1 MITISGL
8 TKMVGHRTALAGVDL
23 SIDRGGS
30 VAVSGPDREDRSTL
44 MRLLATLVRPTS
56 GTIVIG
62 GLDAVTD
69 VYRVRRL
76 LAYAG
81 PMRILPN
88 RLRVDEYL
96 RFAASARHQP
106 STAADIAADLVGLNR
121 NAPIEAIADEARG
134 RLTLAAAI
142 AAGAGVLLLDHPF
155 DNLDAAARDR
165 VCEWLVA
172 ARQNGTTVIVS
183 DNEHEAGLCD
193 RNVVLR
199 DGCIVESSADAP
211 LDQAVPR
218 RELVGA

>member
-1 MITISGL
+1 VITISGL
-8 TKMVGHRTALAGVDL
+8 TKTVEQRTALAGLDL

-30 VAVSGPDREDRSTL
+30 LAVSGPDREGRSTL
-44 MRLLATLVRPTS
+44 MQLLATLIRPTS

-62 GLDAVTD
+62 GLDAITD

-81 PMRILPN
+81 PTRIVPN

-96 RFAASARHQP
+96 RFVAGARHQP

-142 AAGAGVLLLDHPF
+142 ASGAAVLLLHQAF
-155 DNLDAAARDR
+155 DGLDAPARDR

-172 ARQNGTTVIVS
+172 ARHRGTVIVVS
-183 DNEHEAGLCD
+183 ENELVAGLCD

-199 DGCIVESSADAP
+199 EGRVLETSVESP
-211 LDQAVPR
+211 LDQAAAA
-218 RELVGA
+218 RELVRA

>member
-1 MITISGL
+1 VITISGL
-8 TKMVGHRTALAGVDL
+8 TKTFEHRTALAGIDL
-23 SIDRGGS
+23 SIDRGAG
-30 VAVSGPDREDRSTL
+30 VAVSGLDREGRTTL
-44 MRLLATLVRPTS
+44 MQLLATLIRPTS

-96 RFAASARHQP
+96 RFVAGARHQP
-106 STAADIAADLVGLNR
+106 SAAADVAADLVGLNR
-121 NAPIEAIADEARG
+121 NAPIEALADEARQ

-142 AAGAGVLLLDHPF
+142 TSGAAVLLLDQPF
-155 DNLDAAARDR
+155 DSLDAAARDR

-172 ARQNGTTVIVS
+172 ARHNGTTVIVS
-183 DNEHEAGLCD
+183 DNEHVAGVCD
-193 RNVVLR
+193 RIVVLR
-199 DGCIVESSADAP
+199 DSCIVESSVNSP
-211 LDQAVPR
+211 SDQAVPPR
-218 RELVGA
+218 VLVGA

>member
-1 MITISGL
+1 VITISGL

-142 AAGAGVLLLDHPF
+142 ASGAAVLVLDQAF
-155 DNLDAAARDR
+155 DCLDAPARDR

-172 ARQNGTTVIVS
+172 ARHRGTVIVVAE
-183 DNEHEAGLCD
+183 NEPVAGLCA
-193 RNVVLR
+193 RHVALR
-199 DGCIVESSADAP
+199 EGRILETSVEEP
-211 LDQAVPR
+211 LDQAAAS
-218 RELVGA
+218 RELVRV

>member
-1 MITISGL
+1 MQ
-8 TKMVGHRTALAGVDL
+8 
-23 SIDRGGS
+23 
-30 VAVSGPDREDRSTL
+30 
-44 MRLLATLVRPTS
+44 LLATLIRPTS

-81 PMRILPN
+81 PTRVLPN

-96 RFAASARHQP
+96 RFVAGTRYQP
-106 STAADIAADLVGLNR
+106 SAGAGFAADLVGLDR
-121 NAPIEAIADEARG
+121 NAPIEALADEARG

-142 AAGAGVLLLDHPF
+142 AAGAGLLLLDQPF
-155 DNLDAAARDR
+155 DSLDAATRDR

-183 DNEHEAGLCD
+183 DTEHVDGLCD
-193 RNVVLR
+193 RNVVLC
-199 DGCIVESSADAP
+199 DGRIVESAATAA

>member
-1 MITISGL
+1 MITINGL
-8 TKMVGHRTALAGVDL
+8 TKTFEHRTALAGVDL
-23 SIDRGGS
+23 SIERGAS
-30 VAVSGPDREDRSTL
+30 VAVSGPDGEGRATL
-44 MRLLATLVRPTS
+44 MQLLATLIRPTA
-56 GTIVIG
+56 GTIVVG

-81 PMRILPN
+81 PARILPN

-96 RFAASARHQP
+96 RFVAGARHQP
-106 STAADIAADLVGLNR
+106 SAAADVAADLVGLNR
-121 NAPIEAIADEARG
+121 SAPIEALADQARG

-142 AAGAGVLLLDHPF
+142 ASGAAVLLLDQPF
-155 DNLDAAARDR
+155 GGLDAAARDR

-183 DNEHEAGLCD
+183 DNEHVAGVCD
-193 RNVVLR
+193 RNVGLC
-199 DGCIVESSADAP
+199 DGCIIESSANSP
-211 LDQAVPR
+211 SDQTVPP

>member
-1 MITISGL
+1 MITITGL
-8 TKMVGHRTALAGVDL
+8 TMTFEHRTALAGVDL
-23 SIDRGGS
+23 SIERGGG
-30 VAVSGPDREDRSTL
+30 VAVSGPDPEGRTTL
-44 MRLLATLVRPTS
+44 MQLVATLIRPTS

-76 LAYAG
+76 VAYAG
-81 PMRILPN
+81 PTRILPN

-96 RFAASARHQP
+96 RFVAGARHQP
-106 STAADIAADLVGLNR
+106 SAAAGIAADLVGLNR
-121 NAPIEAIADEARG
+121 DVPIEALADETRG
-134 RLTLAAAI
+134 RLMLAAAI

-172 ARQNGTTVIVS
+172 ARQNGTTIIVS
-183 DNEHEAGLCD
+183 DNEHVAGLCD

-199 DGCIVESSADAP
+199 DGCIVESSANAP

>member
-8 TKMVGHRTALAGVDL
+8 TKTFEQRTALAGVDL
-23 SIDRGGS
+23 SIDPGGS
-30 VAVSGPDREDRSTL
+30 VAVSGPDREGRATL
-44 MRLLATLVRPTS
+44 MQILATLIRPTS

-81 PMRILPN
+81 PTRILPN

-96 RFAASARHQP
+96 RFVAGARHQP
-106 STAADIAADLVGLNR
+106 SAGAGIAADLVGLDR
-121 NAPIEAIADEARG
+121 NAPIEALADEARG

-142 AAGAGVLLLDHPF
+142 AAGAGLLLLDQPF
-155 DNLDAAARDR
+155 DSLDTAARDR

-183 DNEHEAGLCD
+183 DTEHVDGLCD
-193 RNVVLR
+193 RNVVLC
-199 DGCIVESSADAP
+199 DGRIVESAATAA

>member
-1 MITISGL
+1 VIAISGL
-8 TKMVGHRTALAGVDL
+8 TKTFGHRATLAGVDL
-23 SIDRGGS
+23 SIGRGGS
-30 VAVSGPDREDRSTL
+30 VAVSGADREGRTTL
-44 MRLLATLVRPTS
+44 MQLVATLIRPTS

-76 LAYAG
+76 VAYAG
-81 PMRILPN
+81 PTRILPN

-96 RFAASARHQP
+96 RFVAGARHQT
-106 STAADIAADLVGLNR
+106 STAAGIAADLVGLDR
-121 NAPIEAIADEARG
+121 DVPIESLADDARG
-134 RLTLAAAI
+134 RLSLAAAI

-183 DNEHEAGLCD
+183 DDEHVAGLCD

-199 DGCIVESSADAP
+199 DGCIVESSANAP
-211 LDQAVPR
+211 VDQVVPR
-218 RELVGA
+218 RQLVGA